1 MARRSR
7 RIALA
12 LAGIGG
18 LLLITLAV
26 YLLGGGKLALSPAS
40 IRDILPHGSLRI
52 GVDAS
57 NPPFAVATAD
67 DLFGLEV
74 DLGQALAEELGVPV
88 QFVNMTFD
96 GIYDSLKADQVDM
109 VIATLSIDPLRTAEV
124 RYTRPYFNAGLV
136 LVSPVTTPIRSMA
149 DLSGYR
155 LAYEFGS
162 TADSEARRWLRRILP
177 FETQPY
183 ELPAYALDA
192 VRLGEADVALVDAT
206 SAHLYLREHDWP
218 VNLDYATVNPYV
230 IALREDRAP
239 LWQMVDQA
247 LGQLQANG
255 ILEALINEWL

>member
-7 RIALA
+7 RIIATA
-12 LAGIGG
+12 IGICS
-18 LLLITLAV
+18 LLLAILAV
-26 YLLGGGKLALSPAS
+26 YLLRSDQLALYPTHVH
-40 IRDILPHGSLRI
+40 DVLPHGLLRI

-67 DLFGLEV
+67 DLFGLEI
-74 DLGQALAEELGVPV
+74 DLGHALAEEIGISV

-136 LVSPVTTPIRSMA
+136 LVSPVTVPLTAMA

-177 FETQPY
+177 FQTQPY
-183 ELPAYALDA
+183 ELPEYALDA

-206 SAHLYLREHDWP
+206 SARLYLRQHDWATQIE
-218 VNLDYATVNPYV
+218 YATVNPYV
-230 IALREDRAP
+230 IALREDRGAV
-239 LWQMVDQA
+239 WQIIDQA
-247 LGQLQANG
+247 LQELQENG
-255 ILEALINEWL
+255 TLEAIINEWL